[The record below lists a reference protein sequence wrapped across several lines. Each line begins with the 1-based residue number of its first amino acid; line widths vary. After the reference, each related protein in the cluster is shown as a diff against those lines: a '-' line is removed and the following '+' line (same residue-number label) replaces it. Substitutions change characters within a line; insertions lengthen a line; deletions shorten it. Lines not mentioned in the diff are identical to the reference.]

1 MKAAAYG
8 ELGSNHIMMGNYQQA
23 VSCLQNQISI
33 ARELGDRTVEAN
45 AASSLGYAHRLMGQ
59 NSVAL
64 HYHKLDLEIGKELGQ
79 PLLQCRA
86 YGNIGC
92 VEEVLGNLNE
102 AVKYQEEHLL
112 IASQI
117 DDKTAKAAAYGSLGS
132 LHHTLGHT
140 SQAVIYLT
148 QALQS
153 IDMTRKPDEEGRIRF
168 KLGMA
173 LLANGQ
179 SDAARGHL
187 EQASELLDN
196 ALNTITPENS
206 QFIIQLRSECYQA
219 LQVRFFSLSI
229 KDPLSYHLFVNVV
242 NYEYDIKHN
251 FQIFNANLFNCK
263 SI

>member
-1 MKAAAYG
+1 MKATAYG
-8 ELGSNHIMMGNYQQA
+8 ELGSNHVMMGNHQQA

-45 AASSLGYAHRLMGQ
+45 AASALGCAHQLIGQ

-64 HYHKLDLEIGKELGQ
+64 HYHKLDLEIGKELDQ

-86 YGNIGC
+86 YGNIGN
-92 VEEVLGNLNE
+92 VEEVLGNLND
-102 AVKYQEEHLL
+102 AIKYQEEHLSV
-112 IASQI
+112 ASQI

-173 LLANGQ
+173 LLADNQ
-179 SDAARGHL
+179 TDAARGHL
-187 EQASELLDN
+187 EHSSELLDN
-196 ALNTITPENS
+196 ALNANNLENS
-206 QFIIQLRSECYQA
+206 QSIKLLRSECYQA
-219 LQVRFFSLSI
+219 LQV
-229 KDPLSYHLFVNVV
+229 SYSNSH
-242 NYEYDIKHN
+242 
-251 FQIFNANLFNCK
+251 
-263 SI
+263 

>member
-1 MKAAAYG
+1 MKASVYG
-8 ELGSNHIMMGNYQQA
+8 ELGSNHVMMSNYQQA
-23 VSCLQNQISI
+23 VSCLQNQISL
-33 ARELGDRTVEAN
+33 ARELGDRTIESN
-45 AASSLGYAHRLMGQ
+45 AASSLGYAHQLMGQ
-59 NSVAL
+59 HSVAL
-64 HYHKLDLEIGKELGQ
+64 HYHKLDLEIGKELNES
-79 PLLQCRA
+79 LLQCRA
-86 YGNIGC
+86 YGNIGN

-102 AVKYQEEHLL
+102 AIKYQEEHLL

-173 LLANGQ
+173 LLADGQ
-179 SDAARGHL
+179 SEAARGHL

-196 ALNTITPENS
+196 ALNSITLEHS
-206 QFIIQLRSECYQA
+206 QSITQLRLECYQA
-219 LQVRFFSLSI
+219 LQVCLY
-229 KDPLSYHLFVNVV
+229 KLT
-242 NYEYDIKHN
+242 
-251 FQIFNANLFNCK
+251 NLHQYTLK
-263 SI
+263 V

>member
-1 MKAAAYG
+1 MKASAYG
-8 ELGSNHIMMGNYQQA
+8 ELGSNHVMMGNYQQA

-33 ARELGDRTVEAN
+33 ARELGDRNIEAN
-45 AASSLGYAHRLMGQ
+45 AASALGYAHQLMAQ

-64 HYHKLDLEIGKELGQ
+64 HYHKLDLEIGKELNL

-86 YGNIGC
+86 YGNIGN
-92 VEEVLGNLNE
+92 VEEILGNLNE
-102 AVKYQEEHLL
+102 AIKYQEEHLS

-117 DDKTAKAAAYGSLGS
+117 DEKTAKAAAYGSLGS

-153 IDMTRKPDEEGRIRF
+153 IDMTGKPDEEGCIRY

-173 LLANGQ
+173 LLADGQ

-196 ALNTITPENS
+196 ALNTITLEHS
-206 QFIIQLRSECYQA
+206 HSITQLRLECYQA
-219 LQVRFFSLSI
+219 LQVSLFKLYWVIILTVNTNFI
-229 KDPLSYHLFVNVV
+229 KKY
-242 NYEYDIKHN
+242 
-251 FQIFNANLFNCK
+251 
-263 SI
+263 